1 MKKLYWLFIAF
12 ALLIIGVLAY
22 LFKPMT
28 MNDIYSEP
36 NFSGVVDKVYDN
48 SILVSVNSEEEIFK
62 TSDTISVSLNVKLK
76 DSMTHI
82 NIGDEVSIYYDG
94 TVAESYPAQINT
106 VYAII
111 LTEPATSTD
120 DDAIR
125 TDLIPMLMVDGKL
138 HYDTGKESDI
148 KGRCGVMD
156 GEITSTVDGSEIPT
170 KDNQS
175 NFGEG
180 YGYQFVSQNS
190 IDVYMNEKWIR
201 FENKV

>member
-1 MKKLYWLFIAF
+1 MKKLYGLFIAF
-12 ALLIIGVLAY
+12 ALLIIGGLAY

-48 SILVSVNSEEEIFK
+48 SILVLVNSEEEIFK
-62 TSDTISVSLNVKLK
+62 TSNAISVSLNVKLK
-76 DSMTHI
+76 DSMTQFS
-82 NIGDEVSIYYDG
+82 IGDEVSIYYDG

-111 LTEPATSTD
+111 LTEPAASTD
-120 DDAIR
+120 DDIR

-138 HYDTGKESDI
+138 YYDTGEESDI

>member
-76 DSMTHI
+76 DSMTHF

-111 LTEPATSTD
+111 LTKPATSTD

-138 HYDTGKESDI
+138 YYDTGKESDI
-148 KGRCGVMD
+148 IGRCGVMD

-190 IDVYMNEKWIR
+190 IDVYINEKWIR

>member
-1 MKKLYWLFIAF
+1 
-12 ALLIIGVLAY
+12 
-22 LFKPMT
+22 MT

-76 DSMTHI
+76 DSMTHF

-111 LTEPATSTD
+111 LTKPATSTD

-138 HYDTGKESDI
+138 YYDTGKESDI
-148 KGRCGVMD
+148 IGRCGVMD

-190 IDVYMNEKWIR
+190 MDVYINEKWIR

>member
-1 MKKLYWLFIAF
+1 MKKLYGLFIAF
-12 ALLIIGVLAY
+12 ALLIIGGLAY

-48 SILVSVNSEEEIFK
+48 SILVLVNSEEEIFK
-62 TSDTISVSLNVKLK
+62 TSDAISVSLNVKLK
-76 DSMTHI
+76 DSMTQFS
-82 NIGDEVSIYYDG
+82 IGDEVSIYYDG

-111 LTEPATSTD
+111 LTEPAASTD
-120 DDAIR
+120 DDIR

-138 HYDTGKESDI
+138 YYDTGKESDI

>member
-76 DSMTHI
+76 DSMTHF

-111 LTEPATSTD
+111 LTKPATSTD

-138 HYDTGKESDI
+138 YYDTGKESDI
-148 KGRCGVMD
+148 IGRCGVMD

-190 IDVYMNEKWIR
+190 MDVYINEKWIR